1 MILNWLMQC
10 GAGVKELKEIKKQK
24 QHFFISSKK
33 RSFLIP
39 FCFPV
44 LLQILIPS
52 TLRRLRNSTAMFFSN
67 RNAGMHAR
75 NEPTRI
81 LVFLLK
87 IFSSIPISA
96 SG

>member
-1 MILNWLMQC
+1 MILNWLVQC
-10 GAGVKELKEIKKQK
+10 GVGVKGPNGIKKQK
-24 QHFFISSKK
+24 QNSFISSKK
-33 RSFLIP
+33 ESFLIP
-39 FCFPV
+39 FFFPV
-44 LLQILIPS
+44 LLQTLIRN

-67 RNAGMHAR
+67 RNVGMHAR